1 MTRLPRG
8 ARARTALVA
17 LATAC
22 ALAAGCA
29 PRRKAPAPP
38 AKAPAATAP
47 SAHVHPTES
56 RRTLPEGAKAPLFR
70 DLGDHHYAI
79 TTDSELAQ
87 RYFDQGL
94 TLTYA
99 FNHAEAVRSFREAA
113 RLDPDCAMCFWGEAY
128 ALGSNINAPMEA
140 SAVPEAWGALQKA
153 RGARGASERERALIA
168 ALAQRYAENPPAD
181 RSPLDR
187 AYAAAMREVARS
199 HPDDLDIQ
207 TLYAEAVMDT
217 MPWNY
222 HAADGSPKPEAAEI
236 IAVLESVIARAPEH
250 PGAIHYYIHAVE
262 ASSTPERA
270 EAHADRLLGLVP
282 GAGHLVHMPSH
293 IYLRVGRY
301 ADASR
306 ANELAARADESYIAQ
321 CQAQGVYPAMYY
333 SHNVHFLWA
342 SASFEGKSTVAI
354 AAADKLVANLS
365 PEGLAKY
372 PFTEEFLPTDLYALA
387 RFGRWDE
394 ILARPAPDPRFG
406 YATGVWHYVRGLAL
420 AGKGRL
426 DEAGAEHRRVLE
438 IAASKPMGELTFTSG
453 STPRKL
459 LTIGAVDLGGR
470 IASRRG
476 DHGTAIALLKKA
488 VSLQDALPYTEP
500 PPWYFPEREALGDA
514 LLRAGRPKEAEAVYV
529 EQLERT
535 PRNGWS
541 LYGLARSLR
550 AQGRTEEAARV
561 EDAFTVA
568 WERADVP
575 LTASVF

>member
-1 MTRLPRG
+1 MSRLTRRG
-8 ARARTALVA
+8 RALAALIAVGAAIA
-17 LATAC
+17 LAT
-22 ALAAGCA
+22 GCA
-29 PRRKAPAPP
+29 PRRKAA
-38 AKAPAATAP
+38 ATTADTATAPAAHAHP
-47 SAHVHPTES
+47 SES
-56 RRTLPEGAKAPLFR
+56 RRTLPEGAKAPLFH
-70 DLGDHHYAI
+70 DLGDHHYEI
-79 TTDSELAQ
+79 TTDSPQAQ

-94 TLTYA
+94 TLTYG

-128 ALGSNINAPMEA
+128 ALGSNINAPMEP
-140 SAVPEAWGALQKA
+140 SAVPEAWSALQRA
-153 RGARGASERERALIA
+153 RAASGASERERALIE
-168 ALAQRYAENPPAD
+168 ALSRRYAENPPPD
-181 RSPLDR
+181 RAPLDR
-187 AYAAAMREVARS
+187 AYADAMRAVARAY
-199 HPDDLDIQ
+199 PDDVDVQ

-222 HAADGSPKPEAAEI
+222 YQADGSPKPEAAEI
-236 IAVLESVIARAPEH
+236 IAVLESVIARAPNH

-262 ASSTPERA
+262 ASSEPARA

-342 SASFEGKSTVAI
+342 SASFEGKSKVAI
-354 AAADKLVANLS
+354 GAADKLVANLT
-365 PEGLAKY
+365 PEALEKF
-372 PFTEEFLPTDLYALA
+372 PFTEEFLPIDLYALA

-394 ILARPAPDPRFG
+394 ILARPPPDPRYR

-420 AGKGRL
+420 ASGGRL
-426 DEAGAEHRRVLE
+426 DEATQEHRRVLE

-453 STPRKL
+453 STPRRL

-476 DHGTAIALLKKA
+476 DHATAVSLLEKA

-500 PPWYFPEREALGDA
+500 PPWYFPEREALGAA
-514 LLRAGRPKEAEAVYV
+514 LLRAGRPADAEAVYV
-529 EQLERT
+529 AQLERT

-550 AQGRTEEAARV
+550 AQGRTEDAAEV
-561 EDAFTVA
+561 EEAFTVA

-575 LTASVF
+575 PTSSVF